1 MAEDRMVCRNEL
13 GHVRLMPGVNI
24 VDALEK
30 LLAIEERAGGVVV
43 VRTGGA
49 KPYTGHHCRECR
61 HYRGPDRGSGIC
73 EVHPARDIHGVINGR
88 NRHVAAARV
97 ACADKYEAK

>member
-1 MAEDRMVCRNEL
+1 MIENRMVCRNEL
-13 GHVRLMPGVNI
+13 GHVRLMPSVTI
-24 VDALEK
+24 VDALER

-49 KPYTGHHCRECR
+49 KPYTRNHCRECR
-61 HYRGPDRGSGIC
+61 HYCGPDRGSGIC
-73 EVHPARDIHGVINGR
+73 EVHPSRDNRGVIIGM
-88 NRHVAAARV
+88 NRRVAAART

>member
-1 MAEDRMVCRNEL
+1 MTEDRMVCRNEL
-13 GHVRLMPGVNI
+13 GHVRLMPSVTI
-24 VDALEK
+24 VDALER

-49 KPYTGHHCRECR
+49 KPYTGHHCRDCR
-61 HYRGPDRGSGIC
+61 HYCGPDRGSGIC
-73 EVHPARDIHGVINGR
+73 EVHPSRDNRGVINGM
-88 NRHVAAARV
+88 NRRVAAARI